1 MAERDIEEV
10 LRRVIARQRSAAQ
23 PPSDLR
29 DGIWM
34 RITAKTPVGRY
45 PSGFQQLA
53 IAAGLA
59 IFVGGVA
66 TGFAVLKAARS
77 QPSTRPAL
85 SASASVKPTPPAPAD
100 VRVVAG
106 NATIQFSGF
115 TNNVLA
121 TSTALG
127 NPAGIAVDRRGNVF
141 IADNAVAARPG
152 DAGCQVREVVA
163 ATSIIRAV
171 AGTGRPGSSGDG
183 GPATSAAL
191 GTCGGIAVSS
201 AGDVYVSDL
210 TRSLVRKVDGSTGI
224 ITTVAGGGNVLG
236 PKVAGA
242 AAQLNSP
249 HGLAVDSLGNL
260 YIADTGN
267 NRICKLEP
275 GGSLTTIAGSPTG
288 NLGGPGGLTGDGGL
302 AVQARLNS
310 PLGVTIDAKGDL
322 YIADTANNVVRI
334 VTAGDGNINTIAG
347 NGHPGVS
354 GDGGP
359 AAKAQLLHPQD
370 VAIDESGDLFI
381 SEGEIREVLSQS
393 GTIWTITGR
402 TQPVTGAQGLA
413 MAQKGLIFVDTAGEL
428 IRMLMLSG

>member
-10 LRRVIARQRSAAQ
+10 LRRAIARQRSAAH
-23 PPSDLR
+23 PPSDLTDR
-29 DGIWM
+29 IWT
-34 RITAKTPVGRY
+34 RINGNARVARY

-53 IAAGLA
+53 IAAGLVV
-59 IFVGGVA
+59 FVGGVA
-66 TGFAVLKAARS
+66 SGFALLRATRS
-77 QPSTRPAL
+77 QPSIRPAV
-85 SASASVKPTPPAPAD
+85 SPSPSVKQTPPAQAD
-100 VRVVAG
+100 LRVVAG
-106 NATIQFSGF
+106 NAATQFSGF
-115 TNNVLA
+115 INNIPA
-121 TSTALG
+121 IRTALG
-127 NPAGIAVDRRGNVF
+127 NPAGVAVDRQGNVF

-152 DAGCQVREVVA
+152 DAGCQVREVVV
-163 ATSIIRAV
+163 ATGIIRAF

-183 GPATSAAL
+183 GSAASAAL

-201 AGDVYVSDL
+201 EGDVYVSDL

-224 ITTVAGGGNVLG
+224 ITTVAGGGSLLG
-236 PKVAGA
+236 PRVAGT
-242 AAQLNSP
+242 AAQLNLP
-249 HGLAVDSLGNL
+249 HGLAVDSSGNL

-310 PLGVTIDAKGDL
+310 PLGVAIDANGNL
-322 YIADTANNVVRI
+322 YIADTANNVVRK
-334 VTAGDGNINTIAG
+334 VTAGDGKIDTIAG

-370 VAIDESGDLFI
+370 VAIDDSGDLFI
-381 SEGEIREVLSQS
+381 AEGEIREVLSQG
-393 GTIWTITGR
+393 GTIWTITGQA
-402 TQPVTGAQGLA
+402 QPVTGAQELA
-413 MAQKGLIFVDTAGEL
+413 MAPKGLMFVDTAGEL
-428 IRMLMLSG
+428 VRMLVLPG